1 MNTNDN
7 RLKAHKLI
15 DHIFQDLL
23 PAHGMAQRPEQIQL
37 SHRMLDAMQDGRIA
51 LCDAGTGIGKTYAYL
66 AAATAASAF
75 PTGQIARPII
85 ISTSS
90 IALQNAVLME
100 YLPLLSCI
108 LMADGILTKPLK
120 AVIRKGK
127 SHYVCDERL
136 DRRLRQ
142 VNLGKKN
149 PEALAALRTLI
160 LRGTEE
166 PEKFLL
172 VSAHLDAWCPG
183 VTCNATGDGTMLE
196 MMRVFGQFRDKIKRS
211 IYFIYWN
218 GHEIAEAAGS
228 TWFQDYFYE
237 DIRNNCIGYIN
248 IDSTG
253 MRGAEKYGT
262 DASRELSDYAYE
274 MIRDVL
280 DEDVDVA
287 YLAKTG
293 DQSFFG
299 VGVPSIAGRISYSPE
314 VVKQQNGATL
324 GYWNHTCED
333 SIDKMDVDNLEKDN
347 RVDLGVIY
355 GLANATVLPYDF
367 SKTCEDMKQKVEYLR
382 KESGNI
388 VDMEC
393 ISANIDRLGKAVA
406 ALNEMKLKASEL
418 SEVRIRAFN
427 DTLLRLSRAI
437 TNAFYTNAEKYDQ
450 DSYGRTILSK
460 PLPLLFPTIKL
471 SRLDK
476 DTLEYR
482 LLYTQMLRNRNRVAD
497 AVLTACEYAELFLAQ
512 K

>member
-1 MNTNDN
+1 M
-7 RLKAHKLI
+7 
-15 DHIFQDLL
+15 
-23 PAHGMAQRPEQIQL
+23 
-37 SHRMLDAMQDGRIA
+37 
-51 LCDAGTGIGKTYAYL
+51 
-66 AAATAASAF
+66 
-75 PTGQIARPII
+75 
-85 ISTSS
+85 IS
-90 IALQNAVLME
+90 
-100 YLPLLSCI
+100 
-108 LMADGILTKPLK
+108 K
-120 AVIRKGK
+120 
-127 SHYVCDERL
+127 
-136 DRRLRQ
+136 
-142 VNLGKKN
+142 
-149 PEALAALRTLI
+149 
-160 LRGTEE
+160 
-166 PEKFLL
+166 
-172 VSAHLDAWCPG
+172 
-183 VTCNATGDGTMLE
+183 
-196 MMRVFGQFRDKIKRS
+196 
-211 IYFIYWN
+211 
-218 GHEIAEAAGS
+218 
-228 TWFQDYFYE
+228 YE

>member
-1 MNTNDN
+1 M
-7 RLKAHKLI
+7 
-15 DHIFQDLL
+15 
-23 PAHGMAQRPEQIQL
+23 
-37 SHRMLDAMQDGRIA
+37 
-51 LCDAGTGIGKTYAYL
+51 
-66 AAATAASAF
+66 
-75 PTGQIARPII
+75 
-85 ISTSS
+85 
-90 IALQNAVLME
+90 
-100 YLPLLSCI
+100 
-108 LMADGILTKPLK
+108 
-120 AVIRKGK
+120 
-127 SHYVCDERL
+127 
-136 DRRLRQ
+136 
-142 VNLGKKN
+142 
-149 PEALAALRTLI
+149 
-160 LRGTEE
+160 
-166 PEKFLL
+166 
-172 VSAHLDAWCPG
+172 
-183 VTCNATGDGTMLE
+183 
-196 MMRVFGQFRDKIKRS
+196 
-211 IYFIYWN
+211 
-218 GHEIAEAAGS
+218 
-228 TWFQDYFYE
+228 
-237 DIRNNCIGYIN
+237 
-248 IDSTG
+248 
-253 MRGAEKYGT
+253 
-262 DASRELSDYAYE
+262 
-274 MIRDVL
+274 
-280 DEDVDVA
+280 
-287 YLAKTG
+287 
-293 DQSFFG
+293 
-299 VGVPSIAGRISYSPE
+299 GVPSIAGRISYSPE

-393 ISANIDRLGKAVA
+393 ISANIDRLGKTVA

>member
-1 MNTNDN
+1 MFLQQLITGLSVGSIYALMAVGYSLIYSLLNFTN
-7 RLKAHKLI
+7 
-15 DHIFQDLL
+15 F
-23 PAHGMAQRPEQIQL
+23 AHGASVL
-37 SHRMLDAMQDGRIA
+37 
-51 LCDAGTGIGKTYAYL
+51 IGAYVGY
-66 AAATAASAF
+66 F
-75 PTGQIARPII
+75 Y
-85 ISTSS
+85 ISSV
-90 IALQNAVLME
+90 ADNVLM
-100 YLPLLSCI
+100 
-108 LMADGILTKPLK
+108 
-120 AVIRKGK
+120 AV
-127 SHYVCDERL
+127 VCSTFFGA
-136 DRRLRQ
+136 
-142 VNLGKKN
+142 V
-149 PEALAALRTLI
+149 LAALIERIAYQPLLDKGVKRIYLLI
-160 LRGTEE
+160 AGLGISIIGENLIVVMIDGRFHAYKTSLSAMPVSILGASIGVVDLIILVASAIALLIVQFLIRKTRVGLAIRGAAFDLTT
-166 PEKFLL
+166 
-172 VSAHLDAWCPG
+172 A
-183 VTCNATGDGTMLE
+183 
-196 MMRVFGQFRDKIKRS
+196 S
-211 IYFIYWN
+211 IIYWN